1 MSVLSQLRAI
11 FRLQLFAIGSWVVVA
26 SGLPAVLSPLPKR
39 WRKTAPFI
47 QRWAKLGAYC
57 LGLEVDLEGG
67 LPTPGSLV
75 VANHQGYLDVLALGS
90 LFPCIFVARHDMRR
104 WPLFGQLAASGATI
118 FLNRENKRAGFRGV
132 GLVREALAV
141 GATVIAFP
149 EGTST
154 DGTGL
159 LPFRT
164 GVFQAAIDAG
174 APVVPVGI
182 RYLSLDGKPLDAE
195 AHKLVGW
202 FQGEPF
208 LRHLLR
214 LGSHRQVR
222 VAVKLGGPLL
232 SSREERRQLAARAE
246 LAVYELLEIPPG
258 TRPVL
263 SGRARKETAGDG

>member
-1 MSVLSQLRAI
+1 MSAAPQLRAI

-26 SGLPAVLSPLPKR
+26 SGLPAVLTPFPRR

-57 LGLEVDLEGG
+57 LGLKVDLEGR

-75 VANHQGYLDVLALGS
+75 VANHQGYVDIVALGS
-90 LFPCIFVARHDMRR
+90 LFPCIFVARHDMRG

-214 LGSHRQVR
+214 LGGHRQVK
-222 VAVKLGGPLL
+222 VGIKFGAPLL
-232 SSREERRQLAARAE
+232 SPREDRRQLAARAE
-246 LAVYELLEIPPG
+246 EAVFGLLGIPPG
-258 TRPVL
+258 TRPIIN
-263 SGRARKETAGDG
+263 GRRRKEARASA